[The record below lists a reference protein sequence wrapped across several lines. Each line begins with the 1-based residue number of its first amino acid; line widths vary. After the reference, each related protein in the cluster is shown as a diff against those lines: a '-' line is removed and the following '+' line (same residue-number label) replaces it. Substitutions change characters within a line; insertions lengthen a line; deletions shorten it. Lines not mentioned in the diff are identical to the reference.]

1 MIQISILSGSS
12 PASRKATPLWR
23 GLCQLCARATGTSSR
38 RLSLHC
44 SLETQMQTQS
54 RPLHECILSA
64 HRALTPCIHVQLVAS
79 YSNPVRNTA
88 CLGKTRTRKGRC
100 AAIQAGS
107 EEEHM
112 EPGAETLAVLG
123 KCISIKAEAP
133 VVLCPPFLPSSSSK
147 CLSHSHTPPLPKS
160 VWVLMPFT
168 IKHHQPAAA
177 HHHHHDVSFPE

>member
-12 PASRKATPLWR
+12 PASRKVTPLWR

-64 HRALTPCIHVQLVAS
+64 HRALTPCIHVQLVTS

-88 CLGKTRTRKGRC
+88 CIGKTRTRKGRC
-100 AAIQAGS
+100 EAIRGGAVHPGWVWGRTHGTRSWDSGCPWQMHLYKGGS
-107 EEEHM
+107 SHR
-112 EPGAETLAVLG
+112 
-123 KCISIKAEAP
+123 P
-133 VVLCPPFLPSSSSK
+133 VSTFPAFLFLQVPQP
-147 CLSHSHTPPLPKS
+147 LSHSSPPR
-160 VWVLMPFT
+160 VWLGLN
-168 IKHHQPAAA
+168 AL
-177 HHHHHDVSFPE
+177 HD